1 MGSSGSDILTVT
13 QITTLI
19 KSTLESRFGAVTVEG
34 EISNF
39 RPSSTGHYY
48 FSLKDESAVI
58 QAVMFRNRI
67 GALDFQP
74 EDGALV
80 RVTGTVSVYPP
91 RGSYQIICESMRL
104 AGAGAILALLE
115 QRKKALAAEG
125 LFDAQRKRELPP
137 FPETVA
143 VVTSPTGA
151 AIRDI
156 LTVLGRRNAGISLV
170 VVPAPVQGEAA
181 AEKLAAAIR
190 RADRYRLGD
199 VIILARGGGSLEDLL
214 PFSDERV
221 VRAVA
226 ASEIPVISAVGHEID
241 VALSDLAADVR
252 APTPSAAAELVAV
265 DRAELRRMVLQHGR
279 DIIRSFAQRLE
290 RARFYARQFS
300 AGELERSVLMVL
312 QPALQRL
319 DEAKESL
326 ATAIDRR
333 VSDTR
338 HRLELLGSRLEGL
351 SPLAIL
357 ERGYAVVSRVDNG
370 SVVRLREQLAEEE
383 PVRITFHDGPV
394 RAKITENP
402 ENDRENKGTV

>member
-48 FSLKDESAVI
+48 FSLKDDSAVI

-67 GALDFQP
+67 SALDFQP

-80 RVTGTVSVYPP
+80 RATGTVSVYPP
-91 RGSYQIICESMRL
+91 RGSYQIICESMHL

-125 LFDAQRKRELPP
+125 LFDPERKQPLPP
-137 FPETVA
+137 LPQTVA

-156 LTVLGRRNAGISLV
+156 LTVLGRRNAGVSLV
-170 VVPAPVQGEAA
+170 VVPSPVQGDGA
-181 AEKLAAAIR
+181 AEKLAAAVR
-190 RADRYRLGD
+190 RADRYQLGD

-214 PFSDERV
+214 PFSDEQV

-226 ASEIPVISAVGHEID
+226 ECSVPVISAVGHEID
-241 VALSDLAADVR
+241 VSLSDLAADVR
-252 APTPSAAAELVAV
+252 APTPSAAAEMVAI

-279 DIIRSFAQRLE
+279 DIIRSFSQRLE

-300 AGELERSVLMVL
+300 ADELERSVLLVL

-319 DEAKESL
+319 DEAKENL
-326 ATAIDRR
+326 GNAIERR

-338 HRLELLGSRLEGL
+338 HRLELLHSRLDGL
-351 SPLAIL
+351 SPLAVL
-357 ERGYAVVSRVDNG
+357 ERGYAVVSRADDG
-370 SVVRLREQLAEEE
+370 AVVRLREQLSVDEAVK
-383 PVRITFHDGPV
+383 VRFHDGSV
-394 RAKITENP
+394 RAQITEKPAEKP
-402 ENDRENKGTV
+402 EREGTV